1 MARDALYVRLGKTAT
16 RLISKYDQG
25 GVSAVVETVTQPPN
39 PIDPP
44 VVTKTTVPV
53 KIVARGVSA
62 SLVAADPNLV
72 STDVMLIV
80 DGQQAYKPKI
90 GDKLTLNGES
100 KVVVRVDRVPAAGDP
115 LIYKFFVR

>member
-1 MARDALYVRLGKTAT
+1 MARDALYVRLGNTAT